1 MDNQYNYN
9 TPNDQFQNQAK
20 ENTIPSQISL
30 ILIITKAK
38 EYVKRKGD
46 LFMDNQYNY
55 NTPNDQFQNQA
66 TGNGGPD
73 FHFGQTDP
81 DFSHRKKEMK
91 PRDHKKVAKI
101 AGGLCFAVAFGVIA
115 SAAFQTTN
123 FVGNALF
130 GEKVKT
136 EKSSEKKV
144 DSTSL
149 TRTSSTVTSDVI
161 ASAAFQTTNFVG
173 NALFGEKVKT
183 EKSSEK
189 KVDSTSLTRTSST
202 VTSDVSEVVNSV
214 MPSVVSITNM
224 SVQQVQSFF
233 GGTSS
238 QEVQSSGSGI
248 IVGQNDTELLIA
260 TNNSVVSITN
270 MSVQQVQSFFGGT
283 SSQEVQSSGSGIIV
297 GQNDTELLIA
307 TNNHVVEGST
317 TLTVSFINES
327 SAEAKIKGTDAS
339 RDLAVIAVPLENI
352 EEETMGE
359 IKVATLGDSTKLQVG
374 EPVIA
379 IGNALGYG
387 QSVTTGIVSALNR
400 QIDMEGFDAELI
412 QTDAA
417 INPGNSGGALVNAN
431 GEVIG
436 ITTGIVSALN
446 RQIDMEGFDAELIQT
461 DAAIN
466 PGNSG
471 GALVNANGEVIG
483 INTVKVSSDAVEGM
497 GYAIPISDAN
507 ETITTLMNKE
517 TREQVPEDERGFLGV
532 EITNVEAESAELYGM
547 PTGVYIRNVIEGTGA
562 EKAGLVRGGVITE
575 LDGSSVDSMTTLQN
589 LLSYYRVGETVTLTV
604 EMPGKDGS
612 YEEKE
617 VEVVLSEKQTETAIP
632 KR

>member
-1 MDNQYNYN
+1 M
-9 TPNDQFQNQAK
+9 
-20 ENTIPSQISL
+20 IS
-30 ILIITKAK
+30 
-38 EYVKRKGD
+38 
-46 LFMDNQYNY
+46 
-55 NTPNDQFQNQA
+55 
-66 TGNGGPD
+66 
-73 FHFGQTDP
+73 FGQTDP
-81 DFSHRKKEMK
+81 DFSHRKKEKK

-149 TRTSSTVTSDVI
+149 TRTSSTVTSDV
-161 ASAAFQTTNFVG
+161 
-173 NALFGEKVKT
+173 
-183 EKSSEK
+183 
-189 KVDSTSLTRTSST
+189 
-202 VTSDVSEVVNSV
+202 SEVVNSV
-214 MPSVVSITNM
+214 MP
-224 SVQQVQSFF
+224 
-233 GGTSS
+233 
-238 QEVQSSGSGI
+238 
-248 IVGQNDTELLIA
+248 
-260 TNNSVVSITN
+260 SVVSITN

-387 QSVTTGIVSALNR
+387 QSV
-400 QIDMEGFDAELI
+400 
-412 QTDAA
+412 
-417 INPGNSGGALVNAN
+417 
-431 GEVIG
+431 
-436 ITTGIVSALN
+436 TTGIVSALN

>member
-9 TPNDQFQNQAK
+9 TPNDQFQNQA
-20 ENTIPSQISL
+20 
-30 ILIITKAK
+30 
-38 EYVKRKGD
+38 
-46 LFMDNQYNY
+46 M
-55 NTPNDQFQNQA
+55 
-66 TGNGGPD
+66 GNGGPD

-81 DFSHRKKEMK
+81 DFSHRKKEKK

-149 TRTSSTVTSDVI
+149 TRTSSTVTSDV
-161 ASAAFQTTNFVG
+161 
-173 NALFGEKVKT
+173 
-183 EKSSEK
+183 
-189 KVDSTSLTRTSST
+189 
-202 VTSDVSEVVNSV
+202 SEVVNSV
-214 MPSVVSITNM
+214 MP
-224 SVQQVQSFF
+224 
-233 GGTSS
+233 
-238 QEVQSSGSGI
+238 
-248 IVGQNDTELLIA
+248 
-260 TNNSVVSITN
+260 SVVSITN

-387 QSVTTGIVSALNR
+387 QSV
-400 QIDMEGFDAELI
+400 
-412 QTDAA
+412 
-417 INPGNSGGALVNAN
+417 
-431 GEVIG
+431 
-436 ITTGIVSALN
+436 TTGIVSALN

>member
-1 MDNQYNYN
+1 M
-9 TPNDQFQNQAK
+9 
-20 ENTIPSQISL
+20 
-30 ILIITKAK
+30 
-38 EYVKRKGD
+38 KRKGD

-66 TGNGGPD
+66 TGNGRPD

-81 DFSHRKKEMK
+81 DFSHRKKEKK

-101 AGGLCFAVAFGVIA
+101 AGGLCFAVAFG
-115 SAAFQTTN
+115 
-123 FVGNALF
+123 
-130 GEKVKT
+130 
-136 EKSSEKKV
+136 
-144 DSTSL
+144 
-149 TRTSSTVTSDVI
+149 VI

-260 TNNSVVSITN
+260 TNN
-270 MSVQQVQSFFGGT
+270 
-283 SSQEVQSSGSGIIV
+283 
-297 GQNDTELLIA
+297 
-307 TNNHVVEGST
+307 HVVEGST

-339 RDLAVIAVPLENI
+339 RDLAVIAVPLEKI

-387 QSVTTGIVSALNR
+387 QSV
-400 QIDMEGFDAELI
+400 
-412 QTDAA
+412 
-417 INPGNSGGALVNAN
+417 
-431 GEVIG
+431 
-436 ITTGIVSALN
+436 TTGIVSALN